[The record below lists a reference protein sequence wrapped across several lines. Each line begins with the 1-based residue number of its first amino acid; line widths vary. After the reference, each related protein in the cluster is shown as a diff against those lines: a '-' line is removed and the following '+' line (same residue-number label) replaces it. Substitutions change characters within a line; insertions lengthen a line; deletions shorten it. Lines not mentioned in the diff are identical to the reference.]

1 MADTLDT
8 SSSSQA
14 TTLGSMRQNRPNIA
28 EEQQRAERD
37 AIKTLDQDA
46 IAAIQETQN
55 AIQAIAANDQQKALS
70 AIERATGKVN
80 VLLAR
85 NPDTALIPVSESVA
99 VFDTAP
105 EDLDSIEDIADAA
118 EAAVVISDF
127 PAARA
132 LLYGLMSEI
141 RVRIY
146 NLPLATYPTAL
157 TEAARLLG
165 EGNRQDA
172 MTILVA
178 ALNTLVAV
186 DQVTPLPLLFAREA
200 IREAE
205 SLRDKDKE
213 GARRILGMAQDELDR
228 ALALGY
234 AGKDPDYQKL
244 RDEISQLEKQ
254 LKTPEDTTSLFTR
267 LRERLAGLVKRQS
280 DKQHR
285 GQAPSKSETQTKDE
299 KRAA

>member
-1 MADTLDT
+1 MADTLDIT
-8 SSSSQA
+8 SSSRQ
-14 TTLGSMRQNRPNIA
+14 LQNRPHIVQ
-28 EEQQRAERD
+28 EQQRAERD
-37 AIKTLDQDA
+37 AVKTLDQDA
-46 IAAIQETQN
+46 IAAIQETKN
-55 AIQAIAANDQQKALS
+55 AIQAIASNERQKALS
-70 AIERATGKVN
+70 AIERATGKIN

-85 NPDTALIPVSESVA
+85 NPDTALIPVDQSVA

-146 NLPLATYPTAL
+146 NLPLASYPTAL
-157 TEAARLLG
+157 TEAARLL
-165 EGNRQDA
+165 EGGNLEDA
-172 MTILVA
+172 LTILVT
-178 ALNTLVAV
+178 ALNTLVVV
-186 DQVTPLPLLFAREA
+186 DQVTPMPLLFAREA

-213 GARRILGMAQDELDR
+213 SARRIVVRAQGELDR
-228 ALALGY
+228 AMALGY
-234 AGKDPDYQKL
+234 AGKDPEYQKL
-244 RDEISQLEKQ
+244 RDEVSQLEKL
-254 LKTPEDTTSLFTR
+254 LKGNEDTTSVFSR
-267 LRERLAGLVKRQS
+267 LRQRLESLMKRQS
-280 DKQHR
+280 DKQHP
-285 GQAPSKSETQTKDE
+285 GQAAPKSETKTKDE